1 MKEAN
6 GDHSH
11 ELEQVVSE
19 YEFLVSQMRQAV
31 WRLDANGKVI
41 EANKTACNWLE
52 APVESIVGAQ
62 ASNFLA
68 EEVDLLRDE
77 TFEVEFVTATGLRR
91 VAIVAS
97 RMLRHSSG
105 LPLGALQVITDV
117 TSNRAIE
124 QRLVQEIQK
133 MARMAGEDPLTG
145 LPNRR
150 AFDMVIDSAVA
161 NAHSEPFA
169 VLLIDLNDF
178 KPINDRYGHE
188 TGDEALRAFAVR
200 LATLVRDADFVA
212 RIGGDEFAVVLT
224 NTDRISAEKAA
235 SRFRKGLDFDWQH
248 DSLQMRLWA
257 SVGLA
262 HSADGADSVLA
273 RADSK
278 MYETKKRDRNAARR
292 GLA

>member
-1 MKEAN
+1 MKEQN
-6 GDHSH
+6 GERSH

-52 APVESIVGAQ
+52 TPVERVVGAQ

-91 VAIVAS
+91 AAIVAS
-97 RMLRHSSG
+97 RMLRHESG

-188 TGDEALRAFAVR
+188 TGDEALRAFSVR

-235 SRFRKGLDFDWQH
+235 SRFRKGLDFDWEH
-248 DSLQMRLWA
+248 GSLQMRLWA

-262 HSADGADSVLA
+262 HSADGADSVLT
-273 RADSK
+273 RADAK